1 MKNEKILKRP
11 KSGKPFLLRPLKTSI
26 KDKFIEKEQFNNLL
40 FDNKDDY
47 TNRNIGKNKFI
58 DSFINKDIKSRYND
72 ELENNLKKF
81 NDINSKKD
89 KLKSINLIE
98 KNIEDLY
105 DWSNLLNNSR
115 PISCYTLNGKPLNL
129 QKDKKNLKHTVIECK
144 QNIKNM
150 DKINIKKKRLL
161 MAMHSQRN
169 NSFYFSHSK
178 TMSNFFKKNKIN
190 IAERAKFLKPK
201 LKSNSFKLKNQIKTQ
216 RILSARKEKELS
228 NKLNSDEINLE
239 KKDLITATE
248 RKNPF
253 PLLQSIFKQIYY
265 QDDNDKLYTNNTIKT
280 SRIENNN
287 IDKDNQIYYDR
298 NDNLL
303 RKEKYKNKSDIF
315 DYNYNNSNKGN
326 NMGSGSKLILS
337 YYNKDDAYIQIFNR
351 IFDIKNKDNNDNIFN
366 TFNDNENIYNPILQ
380 NFDVSF
386 NPNKLL
392 LMKKNIQN
400 KNNEKKEDD
409 FNTNNNSIIN
419 KNSQNLKNNRPKT
432 GFRPSSNLINNPW
445 SKRRKTS
452 NINKY
457 KESIDQMLSNYD
469 PSTDI
474 ANSSNSNSF
483 PIKPL
488 SNEWNSSYDK
498 INKILKEKK
507 LNININNIKYDDI
520 KPSKELKNLNN
531 NNSLNEKR
539 NIKKNLSFNKIY
551 NTNRNNTNKI
561 KNNNKWNNDNVNYN
575 KKNKKSLNVYDFGD
589 VVNNLLNEN
598 DNKNL
603 YTLNYYKS
611 MGGKYYSSSNNVNV
625 KKIRNEK
632 NKKLKN
638 LYTDFIYSKD
648 DQENEHTDGAFST
661 CKENYS
667 FQKI

>member
-26 KDKFIEKEQFNNLL
+26 KDKFIEKEQFNNLF

-58 DSFINKDIKSRYND
+58 DSFINKDIKSAYND

-115 PISCYTLNGKPLNL
+115 PISCYTLNHKPLNL

-161 MAMHSQRN
+161 MAMHSPRN

-280 SRIENNN
+280 SRIDNNN
-287 IDKDNQIYYDR
+287 IDKDNQIYYDK

-351 IFDIKNKDNNDNIFN
+351 IFDIKNKDNNDIFN

-380 NFDVSF
+380 NFDDNF

-409 FNTNNNSIIN
+409 LNINNNSIIN
-419 KNSQNLKNNRPKT
+419 KNSKNLKNIRPKT
-432 GFRPSSNLINNPW
+432 GFRPSNNIINNPW
-445 SKRRKTS
+445 DKKRQTS

-457 KESIDQMLSNYD
+457 KESIDQMLSNHD

-474 ANSSNSNSF
+474 ANSSKSNSF
-483 PIKPL
+483 LIKTL
-488 SNEWNSSYDK
+488 SNAGNSSYDK

-561 KNNNKWNNDNVNYN
+561 KNNNKWNNDNVNCN

-632 NKKLKN
+632 NKK
-638 LYTDFIYSKD
+638 
-648 DQENEHTDGAFST
+648 
-661 CKENYS
+661 
-667 FQKI
+667 